1 MVIQNE
7 MLAAQQHAPRPGM
20 DLLLRDG
27 RRDASVRA
35 LQGNEGPEGYAY
47 CSETEKIQK
56 PAWHRHIHGAI
67 KLLATSINEI
77 VLAFASFAALGG
89 SDFAQSVVLAA
100 TGDRARL
107 RGCGCRLVRH
117 QRTHRRPLAV
127 PRAEVRGRRASCFA
141 IAASIV
147 ALSTSTSRASA
158 RFRTS
163 SLVAML
169 ALIQAVT
176 IFISARVA

>member
-1 MVIQNE
+1 MPWE
-7 MLAAQQHAPRPGM
+7 

-47 CSETEKIQK
+47 CSETEEIQK

-127 PRAEVRGRRASCFA
+127 PRA
-141 IAASIV
+141 
-147 ALSTSTSRASA
+147 
-158 RFRTS
+158 
-163 SLVAML
+163 
-169 ALIQAVT
+169 
-176 IFISARVA
+176 